1 MMALYFGC
9 LWLQFLLHSTLSYS
23 WPSRTGIMRENG
35 ILTRSGVAA
44 LYQTNSEHVELDP
57 QNNCEEMQIQMAK
70 SLALTGSLKEL
81 EPDHEAQLMIAE
93 SLALAGNYEGPNS
106 QVEVDDKGNK
116 KGKKKTTFSKN
127 PRDRTGFNFT
137 DELGEYDVPIIDV
150 PMWFRIQV
158 RRNSE
163 RKFTENIN
171 KLRMS
176 SERWGNIIT
185 NAFYPTSA
193 YVKFKGKELAF
204 VTKPMTPGLVYLKLI
219 MNPDVADDLEMI
231 KGVYGF
237 VKNAHRL
244 VLPISEE
251 EGRTLEAIQQRE
263 ADSLEGWLISH
274 IPHTFL

>member
-1 MMALYFGC
+1 MMALYWSC
-9 LWLQFLLHSTLSYS
+9 LVWFQLLHAVNSYS
-23 WPSRTGIMRENG
+23 WPSRAIMREHG
-35 ILTRSGVAA
+35 SILTRNDVA
-44 LYQTNSEHVELDP
+44 LSVSKMDHVELDP
-57 QNNCEEMQIQMAK
+57 QDNCEEMQIQMAN
-70 SLALTGSLKEL
+70 SLALSGSLSEL
-81 EPDHEAQLMIAE
+81 GPDQKDQSPEVKLLLAE
-93 SLALAGNYEGPNS
+93 SLALAGNYEGPNN
-106 QVEVDDKGNK
+106 QVEVDEKGNK
-116 KGKKKTTFSKN
+116 KVKKKAVFSRN

-137 DELGEYDVPIIDV
+137 DEFGEYDVPIIDV
-150 PMWFRIQV
+150 PMWFRVQV

-219 MNPDVADDLEMI
+219 MNPDVADDLETI

-237 VKNAHRL
+237 VKNSHRL

-263 ADSLEGWLISH
+263 ADSLEGTSIAHML
-274 IPHTFL
+274 

>member
-1 MMALYFGC
+1 
-9 LWLQFLLHSTLSYS
+9 
-23 WPSRTGIMRENG
+23 MRENG
-35 ILTRSGVAA
+35 FMLTRNGVALSLA
-44 LYQTNSEHVELDP
+44 KSGHIEIDP
-57 QNNCEEMQIQMAK
+57 QDNCEEMQIQMAK
-70 SLALTGSLKEL
+70 SLALTGSLTEMEL
-81 EPDHEAQLMIAE
+81 DKKKQSPEVQLMLAE
-93 SLALAGNYEGPNS
+93 SLALAGNYEGPNT
-106 QVEVDDKGNK
+106 QVEVDEKGNRK
-116 KGKKKTTFSKN
+116 VKKKAVFSRN

-137 DELGEYDVPIIDV
+137 DEFGEYDVPIIDV
-150 PMWFRIQV
+150 PMWFRVQV

-171 KLRMS
+171 KLRSS
-176 SERWGNIIT
+176 SERWGQIIT

-219 MNPDVADDLEMI
+219 MNPDVADDLETI

-237 VKNAHRL
+237 VKNSHRL

-263 ADSLEGWLISH
+263 ADSLEGQSSHTPSHTISL
-274 IPHTFL
+274 TLSCL

>member
-1 MMALYFGC
+1 
-9 LWLQFLLHSTLSYS
+9 
-23 WPSRTGIMRENG
+23 MRENVF
-35 ILTRSGVAA
+35 ILTRNGVALSLA
-44 LYQTNSEHVELDP
+44 KSDHVELDP
-57 QNNCEEMQIQMAK
+57 QENCEEMQIQMAK
-70 SLALTGSLKEL
+70 SLALTASLTEIGSAPKNQSPEV
-81 EPDHEAQLMIAE
+81 QLMLAD
-93 SLALAGNYEGPNS
+93 SLALAGDIEGLPNN
-106 QVEVDDKGNK
+106 QVEVDEKGNK
-116 KGKKKTTFSKN
+116 KVKKKASFSKN

-137 DELGEYDVPIIDV
+137 DEFGEYDVPIIDV
-150 PMWFRIQV
+150 PMWFRVQV

-176 SERWGNIIT
+176 SERWGQIIT

-204 VTKPMTPGLVYLKLI
+204 VTKPMTPGLVYLKLV
-219 MNPDVADDLEMI
+219 MNPDVADDLETI

-237 VKNAHRL
+237 VKNSHRL

-263 ADSLEGWLISH
+263 ADSLEGWLLTHPLTPPANTPSH
-274 IPHTFL
+274 TSHQ